1 MKTIAIY
8 NLKGGVGKTAAAV
21 NIAYLAA
28 RAGQRTLIW
37 DLDPQGAASWYL
49 SAQGGATHKAAKLL
63 KGKIVVGELVEKTA
77 YKKLDIIPADFSY
90 RKIDLLLNQYADAD
104 SSFDQFINP
113 FGETHSL
120 VVLDCP
126 PSLSALV
133 EQVFRTADAVFVPL
147 VPTFLSIRTF
157 EQVRAYIKAKKLGH
171 KRLFP
176 FFSMVDIR
184 RQLHRDLVKQPPDEL
199 KRLLP
204 AIIPYSSAIEKMG
217 QFRAP
222 VNVYARSHPAAIAY
236 ENLYQQ
242 IMQVLEA

>member
-8 NLKGGVGKTAAAV
+8 NLKGGVGKTATAV

-28 RAGQRTLIW
+28 QSGLRTLIW

-49 SAQGGATHKAAKLL
+49 SAQANKDHKAGKLL
-63 KGKIVVGELVEKTA
+63 KGKTVIGDLVFKTA
-77 YKKLDIIPADFSY
+77 YEKLDIIPADFSY
-90 RKIDLLLNQYADAD
+90 RKMDLMLNQHNEST
-104 SSFDQFINP
+104 SSLEHFINP

-126 PSLSALV
+126 PSLSSLA
-133 EQVFRTADAVFVPL
+133 EQVFQAADAIFIPL

-157 EQVRAYIKAKKLGH
+157 EQTRSYIKAKKLGH

-184 RQLHRDLVKQPPDEL
+184 RQLHREIVKQPPVEL

-204 AIIPYSSAIEKMG
+204 VIIPYSSVIEKMG

-222 VNVYARSHPAAIAY
+222 VTAFSRSHPASKAY
-236 ENLYQQ
+236 ENLYQE
-242 IMQVLEA
+242 IMNVLED